1 MSEKSFKIFMF
12 LWAVSFLVVG
22 CIFIFAPHS
31 ITHILSIPS
40 EQREY
45 LWLALAGSMMITI
58 SYLSYSAGIKE
69 GFFAP
74 LKALILCKFTSSIL
88 FVFFAWQLNNF
99 MFLLGTLVDFP
110 IFLIFLWTYK
120 KQT

>member
-12 LWAVSFLVVG
+12 FWAVSFLIVG
-22 CIFIFAPHS
+22 CVFIFVPHT

-45 LWLALAGSMMITI
+45 FWLALAGSMMITI
-58 SYLSYSAGIKE
+58 SYLSYAVGIKE
-69 GFFAP
+69 DFLAC
-74 LKALILCKFTSSIL
+74 LKALIICKLTSSVL

>member
-1 MSEKSFKIFMF
+1 MF
-12 LWAVSFLVVG
+12 LWAFSFLVVG

-31 ITHILSIPS
+31 ITQILSIPP

-45 LWLALAGSMMITI
+45 FWLALAGSMMITI
-58 SYLSYSAGIKE
+58 SYLSYAAGVKE
-69 GFFAP
+69 DFLAC
-74 LKALILCKFTSSIL
+74 LKALIICKLTSSVL